1 MLLSY
6 QNHWL
11 MIKLSSLKNI
21 TNKNIVIRVDMN
33 VPIKEGNVQDL
44 TRIKACLP
52 TIKHAL
58 DQGAKILLL
67 SHLGRPTEGL
77 YEEIFSLK
85 PVAKAASEVFGQ
97 EVELIKSIEDPQIFQ
112 GNSSIQLL
120 ENIRFFD
127 GEKANSKELGD
138 KLGNLGDLY
147 VFDAFGT
154 SHREQASTH
163 SSIIHANKACSG
175 ILLEQEVD
183 ALTKALNNTQKPYTA
198 IIGGAKVSTKLE
210 LIKNINSK
218 ADHVI
223 VGGGIA
229 NTFIKAAGYEV
240 GQSLIEESMVGIAK
254 ELLDKGK
261 VILPEKVITS
271 ENFEG
276 KNISERNI
284 SDVGTNEMIL
294 DQLVSER
301 IKDIVL
307 SSKTILWNGPLGVFE
322 NDYFSKGTEE
332 LSKEVAKSDG
342 FSIAG
347 GGETLSAINK
357 FINKDDV
364 SYCST
369 GGGAF
374 LEFMEGKDLPSIQAL
389 KAKI

>member
-1 MLLSY
+1 M
-6 QNHWL
+6 N
-11 MIKLSSLKNI
+11 KLSSLNIVGKNL
-21 TNKNIVIRVDMN
+21 VIRVDMN
-33 VPIKEGNVQDL
+33 VPIKDGVVQDS

-52 TIKHAL
+52 TIKYAL
-58 DQGAKILLL
+58 TQKAKILLV
-67 SHLGRPTEGL
+67 SHLGRPVEGHF
-77 YEEIFSLK
+77 EEIFSLK
-85 PVAKAASEVFGQ
+85 PVAKFATEIFGQ
-97 EVELIKSIEDPQIFQ
+97 EVELIKSFDDPIIFN

-127 GEKANSKELGD
+127 GEKANAEELGD
-138 KLGNLGDLY
+138 RLGNLGDLY

-163 SSIIHANKACSG
+163 SSIIHANEACSG
-175 ILLEQEVD
+175 ILLEQEID
-183 ALTKALNNTQKPYTA
+183 ALTKALDNTESPYTA

-210 LIKNINSK
+210 LIQNINSK

-240 GQSLIEESMVGIAK
+240 GLSLIEESMVDIAK
-254 ELLDKGK
+254 DLLTKGK

-271 ENFEG
+271 ETFEG
-276 KNISERNI
+276 QNINQRSIEE
-284 SDVGTNEMIL
+284 VGVNEMIL
-294 DQLVSER
+294 DQLVSEN
-301 IKDIVL
+301 IKDIVQ

-322 NDYFSKGTEE
+322 NDLFSKGTEE
-332 LSKEVAKSDG
+332 LSIEIAKSEG
-342 FSIAG
+342 FSVAG

-389 KAKI
+389 KSKT